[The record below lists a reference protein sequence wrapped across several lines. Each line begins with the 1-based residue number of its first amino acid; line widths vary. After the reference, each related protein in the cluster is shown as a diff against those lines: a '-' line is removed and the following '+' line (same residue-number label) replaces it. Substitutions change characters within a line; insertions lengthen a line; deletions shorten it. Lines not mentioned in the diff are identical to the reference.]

1 MNHYIKQSIL
11 VMLLTLLGMQAM
23 AIEEAKYTVLKQE
36 GQLELRQ
43 YEPHIVAET
52 LVESDFEGAGNKA
65 FRRLFN
71 YISGNNESRQE
82 IAMTAP
88 VSQAEK
94 GEKIAMTVPVGQQLS
109 GKNWVI
115 SFMMPASYTLETL
128 PKPKDNQVILRQVPE
143 HYVAAI
149 RYSGFWSQKSYN
161 HHKQQLEAWIKKQS
175 FKTTGEAIWARYN
188 APFTPWFFRRNEI
201 LVPVEQ

>member
-1 MNHYIKQSIL
+1 
-11 VMLLTLLGMQAM
+11 MQAM

-43 YEPHIVAET
+43 YAPHIVAET

-109 GKNWVI
+109 GKNWVV
-115 SFMMPASYTLETL
+115 SCMMPASYTLDTL

-161 HHKQQLEAWIKKQS
+161 HHKQQLEAWIKQQS

>member
-1 MNHYIKQSIL
+1 MNRYIKQSIL
-11 VMLLTLLGMQAM
+11 MMFLTLLGMQAM

-43 YEPHIVAET
+43 YAPHIVAET

-94 GEKIAMTVPVGQQLS
+94 GEKIAMTVHVGQQLS

-115 SFMMPASYTLETL
+115 SFMMPASYTLDTL

-161 HHKQQLEAWIKKQS
+161 HHKQQLEAWIKQQS

-201 LVPVEQ
+201 LVPVEE

>member
-11 VMLLTLLGMQAM
+11 VMFLTLLGMQAM

-43 YEPHIVAET
+43 YAPHIVAET

-161 HHKQQLEAWIKKQS
+161 HHKQQLEAWIKQQS

>member
-109 GKNWVI
+109 GKNWVV

-161 HHKQQLEAWIKKQS
+161 HHKQQLEAWIKQQS

-201 LVPVEQ
+201 LVPVEE